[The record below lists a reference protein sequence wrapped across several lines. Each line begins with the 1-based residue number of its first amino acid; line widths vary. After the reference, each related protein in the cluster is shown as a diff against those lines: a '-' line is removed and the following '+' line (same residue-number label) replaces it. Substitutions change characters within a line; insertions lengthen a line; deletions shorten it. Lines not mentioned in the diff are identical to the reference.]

1 MVLLRKIIAW
11 GALAFGAG
19 IIVVFAMPSY
29 RHGEASIAGKTA
41 ENFALELNGK
51 QEHLSDLRGK
61 VVVLNFW
68 ASWCPPCVEEAPA
81 LNQLEEHIAPRGGMI
96 LGVSVDED
104 PAAYDK
110 FLKDHG
116 IDFPTWRD
124 PSAKDQQSQIA
135 HDYGTSMYPETY
147 VIDRNGKIARK
158 IIGPQNWNSPE
169 MLSYF
174 DALLGPVQSSQ
185 Q

>member
-61 VVVLNFW
+61 VVVLKFW

-104 PAAYDK
+104 PGAYEK
-110 FLKDHG
+110 FLKDQG
-116 IDFPTWRD
+116 IDYPTLRD
-124 PSAKDQQSQIA
+124 PSAKDQQSLIA
-135 HDYGTSMYPETY
+135 LD
-147 VIDRNGKIARK
+147 
-158 IIGPQNWNSPE
+158 
-169 MLSYF
+169 
-174 DALLGPVQSSQ
+174 
-185 Q
+185 